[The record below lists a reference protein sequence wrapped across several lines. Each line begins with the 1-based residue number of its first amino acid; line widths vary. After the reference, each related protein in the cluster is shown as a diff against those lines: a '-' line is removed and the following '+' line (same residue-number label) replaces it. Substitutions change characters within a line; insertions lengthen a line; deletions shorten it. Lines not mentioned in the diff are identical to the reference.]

1 MANRGQGAC
10 SGRDPRMWAQKN
22 FGGGRNY
29 RSLQGGHGG
38 RIPLGQL
45 GALCIF
51 LASGGAVLCWGG
63 DGRLLWCYP
72 YDGCSICSRAC
83 LWILQFLV
91 FPALDFILWL
101 PPSLLAIEDWF
112 WIPFVTIW
120 GWQLSF
126 ALVSNSDKVRSVGGF
141 RKHCSAALPISMV
154 AIRERSVVSR
164 LSRH

>member
-1 MANRGQGAC
+1 M
-10 SGRDPRMWAQKN
+10 
-22 FGGGRNY
+22 
-29 RSLQGGHGG
+29 
-38 RIPLGQL
+38 LG
-45 GALCIF
+45 
-51 LASGGAVLCWGG
+51 GG